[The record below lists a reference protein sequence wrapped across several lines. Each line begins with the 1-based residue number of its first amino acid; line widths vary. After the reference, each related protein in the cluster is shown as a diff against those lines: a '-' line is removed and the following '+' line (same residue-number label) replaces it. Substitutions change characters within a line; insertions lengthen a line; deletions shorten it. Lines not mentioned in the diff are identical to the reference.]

1 MGASHWHVL
10 FLCAELRRKKVAE
23 LEADIREADNVV
35 SKSHKHLSL
44 QKRAG
49 QTQLSSLL
57 TQIAVAAL
65 SLSAIRAVRPDCILH
80 LTVGTPN
87 HAALCIDMCF
97 F

>member
-35 SKSHKHLSL
+35 SKSLKHLSL
-44 QKRAG
+44 QKSAG

-65 SLSAIRAVRPDCILH
+65 SVSARAAGPDCILH